1 MVASDRQACN
11 LEIGITNFCGELRY
25 VDAGN
30 ERGHVTTRRV
40 GGCWGGPRVGAIV
53 RVEDV
58 FETVAIVLEVGEECV
73 NVEVRVVRELV
84 IGAGAEP
91 ITLAIVQVRSEER
104 RVGKEGR

>member
-58 FETVAIVLEVGEECV
+58 FETVAIVLEVGEECM
-73 NVEVRVVRELV
+73 NVEAPGFLEAV
-84 IGAGAEP
+84 ICVAGRYGRMA
-91 ITLAIVQVRSEER
+91 TRVRSGT
-104 RVGKEGR
+104 RVGPL